1 MAVAT
6 RRDRR
11 EQEKRRQQR
20 RKGGKVARPGRR
32 RSGWVPAAI
41 VVGVVI
47 LAIFAARAAGVFD
60 APPKPIDVN
69 SAENQPVGDIGQKVA
84 DLGNAHIPAGQHATY
99 NSVPPTSGEHYAQPT
114 APAAAGVKDSTL
126 PNEVTTHNLEHGGI
140 VIAYNN
146 LTPGDLDAL
155 KSLYRSLSNA
165 GYRKILVE
173 PYPTLTD
180 AKIAVTAWDWIL
192 KLPGYDQTQII
203 RFVRGHYDG
212 AEAPERG
219 GAWPAT

>member
-1 MAVAT
+1 MA
-6 RRDRR
+6 
-11 EQEKRRQQR
+11 
-20 RKGGKVARPGRR
+20 
-32 RSGWVPAAI
+32 AAI

-84 DLGNAHIPAGQHATY
+84 DLGNAHIPVGQHATY

-114 APAAAGVKDSTL
+114 APVSAGVKDSTL
-126 PNEVTTHNLEHGGI
+126 PSEVTTHNLEHGGI
-140 VIAYNN
+140 VIAYKD

-173 PYPTLTD
+173 PYPTLAD

-203 RFVRGHYDG
+203 RFVRAHYDG
-212 AEAPERG
+212 SEAPERG
-219 GAWPAT
+219 GSWPAT